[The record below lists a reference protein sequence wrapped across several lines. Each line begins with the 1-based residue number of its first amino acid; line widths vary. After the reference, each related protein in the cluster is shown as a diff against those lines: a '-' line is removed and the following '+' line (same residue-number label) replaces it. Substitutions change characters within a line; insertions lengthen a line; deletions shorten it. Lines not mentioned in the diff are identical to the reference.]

1 MSAENPLRPTF
12 EWVARSGQYSL
23 YAAVLGQSVQ
33 LASIYYDFDSG
44 LYSWWFKAKSGLV
57 IGASVSPSAA
67 VKAMRALVPA
77 GFESEVVPDI
87 PEQP

>member
-1 MSAENPLRPTF
+1 MSAKNPLHPTF
-12 EWVARSGQYSL
+12 EWSAHSGQYSL
-23 YAAVLGQSVQ
+23 YASILGQSVQ

-44 LYSWWFKAKSGLV
+44 LYSWWFKAKNGRVNGDS
-57 IGASVSPSAA
+57 ASPSAA

-77 GFESEVVPDI
+77 GFGSEVVPDI